1 MNALKKE
8 KNFLE
13 GEKVALRDFKLS
25 DGKLLKLWLSN
36 KKVNYFLEMG
46 FRPFRDKEVRAF
58 QKRAMN
64 SENDIIFTILKKENR
79 KVIGSCGLYDID
91 FISKRGQLNIIIG
104 DDQSHND
111 GYGTD
116 TVKILIK
123 YGFERLG
130 LNSIQLGVNAEN
142 IKGLKAYKKAG
153 FKKEGQRR
161 QYIYTNN
168 KFNDM
173 IVMSIL
179 ASEYK

>member
-1 MNALKKE
+1 MLRTLSYLSWR
-8 KNFLE
+8 LE
-13 GEKVALRDFKLS
+13 SSFAIFSLVSFRCLS
-25 DGKLLKLWLSN
+25 S
-36 KKVNYFLEMG
+36 
-46 FRPFRDKEVRAF
+46 
-58 QKRAMN
+58 
-64 SENDIIFTILKKENR
+64 SIF
-79 KVIGSCGLYDID
+79 D

>member
-1 MNALKKE
+1 MNVLKKE
-8 KNFLE
+8 NNFLE
-13 GEKVALRDFKLS
+13 GEKVILRDFKLS
-25 DGKLLKLWLSN
+25 DGKLFKIWLNN

-46 FRPFRDKEVRAF
+46 FRPFRDKEVRAL
-58 QKRAMN
+58 QKKAMH
-64 SENDIIFTILKKENR
+64 SENDIIFTILNKENR

-91 FISKRGQLNIIIG
+91 FISRRGQLNIIIG
-104 DDQSHND
+104 DDQSHNG

-116 TVKILIK
+116 TVKTLIR

-153 FKKEGQRR
+153 FKKDGRRR

-173 IVMSIL
+173 VVMSIL